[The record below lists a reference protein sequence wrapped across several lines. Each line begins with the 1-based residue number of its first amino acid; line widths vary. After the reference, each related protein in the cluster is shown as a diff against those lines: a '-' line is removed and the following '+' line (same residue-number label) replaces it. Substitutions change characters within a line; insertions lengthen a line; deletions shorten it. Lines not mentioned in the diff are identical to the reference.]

1 MKTEPRGDRNERVRA
16 AVRTH
21 IATLPVPPPNL
32 ARIVARA
39 EGGGRPRRRSGWV
52 VQAVAAAVAVV
63 VCGTVTAAVTL
74 ARPETRHGVAPLYS
88 FSPDKVPDLAKLP
101 GPEAIWPGAVRQLP
115 GKLPDGSDYTVADTT
130 EGDDVLVV
138 PVGRAAGPLLYNPD
152 SGAIRDVAT
161 ASVTNGLNQP
171 RVTAARVAGDRVV
184 WFLEGRRTGRITR
197 EAWLAPVAGGE
208 ATKLANLPAISGT
221 AVLAGDAMIWEEYG
235 PGQGQ
240 DDVRIRRLPLDGGP
254 VADVPGSRGYWLS
267 TVPGWITTQYPG
279 SPFGE
284 PERTGELVD
293 VATGKRY
300 RWKAN
305 EEMVATVACGSTW
318 CAGGTVGEEAA
329 IQNLDGSGF
338 VALKGR
344 GSLEPGFEGRL
355 AIGNV
360 GERWIVWDRGTG
372 RAAVIER
379 KRFDDPFARQSE
391 LLLESMRSRSPV
403 QVWQAPDGTFKML
416 DLKRLW

>member
-1 MKTEPRGDRNERVRA
+1 
-16 AVRTH
+16 
-21 IATLPVPPPNL
+21 
-32 ARIVARA
+32 
-39 EGGGRPRRRSGWV
+39 
-52 VQAVAAAVAVV
+52 
-63 VCGTVTAAVTL
+63 
-74 ARPETRHGVAPLYS
+74 
-88 FSPDKVPDLAKLP
+88 
-101 GPEAIWPGAVRQLP
+101 
-115 GKLPDGSDYTVADTT
+115 
-130 EGDDVLVV
+130 
-138 PVGRAAGPLLYNPD
+138 
-152 SGAIRDVAT
+152 
-161 ASVTNGLNQP
+161 
-171 RVTAARVAGDRVV
+171 
-184 WFLEGRRTGRITR
+184 
-197 EAWLAPVAGGE
+197 
-208 ATKLANLPAISGT
+208 
-221 AVLAGDAMIWEEYG
+221 
-235 PGQGQ
+235 
-240 DDVRIRRLPLDGGP
+240 
-254 VADVPGSRGYWLS
+254 VPGSRGYWLS

-284 PERTGELVD
+284 PERTGELID

-360 GERWIVWDRGTG
+360 GERWVVWDRGTG

-379 KRFDDPFARQSE
+379 KRVDDPFARKVE
-391 LLLESMRSRSPV
+391 LLVEGIRSRSPV